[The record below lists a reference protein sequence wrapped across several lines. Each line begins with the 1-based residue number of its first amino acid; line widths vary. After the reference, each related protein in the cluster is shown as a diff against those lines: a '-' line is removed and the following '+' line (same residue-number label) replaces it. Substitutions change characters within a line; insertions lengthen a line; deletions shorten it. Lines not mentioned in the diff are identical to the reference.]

1 MQSRTWDCAI
11 SRRTDD
17 RQDSTRQDEAAVHH
31 LHGDRP
37 PPVLHPEHTAGCPPP
52 QRPTLSMKGQERAI
66 SRKKRDASPPPSP
79 SASPAAIQCTVANGL
94 CRNIGDFLQDCPSAG
109 GSGRSSERQKKTTTP
124 NAYRHAKASLLGM
137 MELIPASRTEVVA
150 CLCMFRFPAGGACWC
165 RLRSRTRR
173 RAEQKPSAQATV
185 HQGAMRDA
193 QRGEQHVHPSLS
205 LSFCSTDSFRPSR
218 DSKLKKKGP
227 GGSVAPAELLCC
239 AKPWNSNP
247 ASFFSGPALSDS
259 VMSGRNYTA
268 LRNTA
273 PVKFSSCYYTFLS
286 LDGILNEELHQSVRC
301 LAAGGI
307 FIFFI
312 YYSVFLAG

>member
-1 MQSRTWDCAI
+1 MSPLQPHQAESRAKTF
-11 SRRTDD
+11 
-17 RQDSTRQDEAAVHH
+17 
-31 LHGDRP
+31 
-37 PPVLHPEHTAGCPPP
+37 
-52 QRPTLSMKGQERAI
+52 
-66 SRKKRDASPPPSP
+66 SP
-79 SASPAAIQCTVANGL
+79 SHCASGCNA
-94 CRNIGDFLQDCPSAG
+94 
-109 GSGRSSERQKKTTTP
+109 GRS
-124 NAYRHAKASLLGM
+124 
-137 MELIPASRTEVVA
+137 
-150 CLCMFRFPAGGACWC
+150 
-165 RLRSRTRR
+165 
-173 RAEQKPSAQATV
+173 
-185 HQGAMRDA
+185 
-193 QRGEQHVHPSLS
+193 GEQHVHPSLS

-301 LAAGGI
+301 
-307 FIFFI
+307 
-312 YYSVFLAG
+312 